1 MKAQEKQYKQ
11 LCNTGTI
18 DRYLILWGKQKTQ
31 YLKSSFLKPV
41 LQDEDL
47 QAVNPQRLKQANS
60 EKIIIG
66 GMTKE
71 LERAYDRGE
80 FLAGKSTTIILN
92 DSQNR
97 LSLKAVL
104 ALLNSTLVSFWYKC
118 YFSSLALAGGYLR
131 ISQTE
136 IRQIPIPEV
145 PKSLQNTLSNIV
157 ETILL
162 ITADEDYLQNL
173 LKQAKVKEHETQ
185 IDKLVYDLYGL
196 TEEEIRIVEENT
208 GKR

>member
-1 MKAQEKQYKQ
+1 MKISSFPPLSQYYKNISGAATASEAYEIKKHIREMKAQEKQYKQ

-131 ISQTE
+131 
-136 IRQIPIPEV
+136 
-145 PKSLQNTLSNIV
+145 
-157 ETILL
+157 
-162 ITADEDYLQNL
+162 
-173 LKQAKVKEHETQ
+173 
-185 IDKLVYDLYGL
+185 
-196 TEEEIRIVEENT
+196 
-208 GKR
+208 